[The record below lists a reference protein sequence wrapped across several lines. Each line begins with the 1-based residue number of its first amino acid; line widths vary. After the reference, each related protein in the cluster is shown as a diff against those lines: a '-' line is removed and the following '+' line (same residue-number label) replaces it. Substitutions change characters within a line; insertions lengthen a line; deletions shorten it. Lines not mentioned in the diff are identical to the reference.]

1 MNRDDLLKLIADTAY
16 NVGFGAKKHFATF
29 DIVTKVPGL
38 IRIFSIAVGIYS
50 LALDALPNRFL
61 SASFIILGI
70 ISLYISFYDS
80 QKDKYEEA
88 GIALI
93 QLFNELKKLY
103 FHVKEAGDDTLP
115 ESIEKLTQIENK
127 YYQLSIS
134 KQILFS
140 DWYTHYKFFWQY
152 QIDWVEEQ
160 KHFKLFTDK
169 IPLTFLIMVLFS
181 SIALAWWIFTS
192 GAIPFEQVILQSAE

>member
-16 NVGFGAKKHFATF
+16 NIGFGAKKHFATF

-38 IRIFSIAVGIYS
+38 IRIFSIAVGIYF